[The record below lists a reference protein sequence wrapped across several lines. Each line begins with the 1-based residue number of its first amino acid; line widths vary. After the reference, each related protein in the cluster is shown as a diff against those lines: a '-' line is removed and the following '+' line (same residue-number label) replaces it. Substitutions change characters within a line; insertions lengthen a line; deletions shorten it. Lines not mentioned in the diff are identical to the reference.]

1 VALAPR
7 GSQAKSGPA
16 ALKASRWTT
25 TIEGMDDDGFEP
37 AFDAPTE
44 FLNGRLLI
52 AMPGIDDP
60 RFERTVLLVCRHS
73 AEQAMAIAVNRPIEG
88 VTVAGLLDRLGVKP
102 DKGMNEELVLLGGPV
117 ERERG
122 HVLHTDDYASAGS
135 TMVVGDGVALT
146 ATREVLDA
154 MGDQARRPR
163 HSLLALGYAGW
174 GPGQLEREIQESVWL
189 TCEADE
195 QLVFGKDHEWKWSR
209 ALAKIGVSAAT
220 LSTQAGTA

>member
-1 VALAPR
+1 MRPD
-7 GSQAKSGPA
+7 S
-16 ALKASRWTT
+16 
-25 TIEGMDDDGFEP
+25 FEP

-60 RFERTVLLVCRHS
+60 RFERTVLLVCRHTS
-73 AEQAMAIAVNRPIEG
+73 EQAMAIAVNRPIEG
-88 VTVAGLLDRLGVKP
+88 VTVPSLLERLGINSEIRLP
-102 DKGMNEELVLLGGPV
+102 EDPVLLGGPV

-122 HVLHTDDYASAGS
+122 HVLHSDDYASPGS

-154 MGDQARRPR
+154 MGDQLRRPR

-174 GPGQLEREIQESVWL
+174 GPGQLEEELCGNGWFATAGNDELLYECDVNSRWAAAFRSAGIEPRLL
-189 TCEADE
+189 TAD
-195 QLVFGKDHEWKWSR
+195 F
-209 ALAKIGVSAAT
+209 
-220 LSTQAGTA
+220 GTA

>member
-1 VALAPR
+1 MV
-7 GSQAKSGPA
+7 
-16 ALKASRWTT
+16 LKAPPPAPTNRVMRP
-25 TIEGMDDDGFEP
+25 EAFAP

-73 AEQAMAIAVNRPIEG
+73 SEQAMAIAVNRPIDG
-88 VTVAGLLDRLGVKP
+88 VTVPTLLERLGINSEIRLP
-102 DKGMNEELVLLGGPV
+102 DDPVLLGGPV

-122 HVLHTDDYASAGS
+122 HVLHSDDYASPGS

-154 MGDQARRPR
+154 MGSQTRRPR
-163 HSLLALGYAGW
+163 HALLALGYAGW
-174 GPGQLEREIQESVWL
+174 GPGQLEREIQENVWL
-189 TCEADE
+189 TCDPDE
-195 QLVFGKDHEWKWSR
+195 ELVFGQDHEWKWSR
-209 ALAKIGVSAAT
+209 ALAKLGVSAAQ